1 MKTLALFVAW
11 AAVVRAGEELAI
23 GREAAAEKQRLPDAI
38 IYGVRKGGT
47 RALLEF
53 LRINSQEMLHKIFT
67 RTGSLRIFFKMLK
80 INFIGQKSKIVYLEV
95 AFPFSVLDLG
105 KGRYVCR
112 QAKC

>member
-23 GREAAAEKQRLPDAI
+23 GREAEKQRLPDAI

-67 RTGSLRIFFKMLK
+67 QTGSLRIFFKDVINQFYRPK
-80 INFIGQKSKIVYLEV
+80 I
-95 AFPFSVLDLG
+95 
-105 KGRYVCR
+105 
-112 QAKC
+112 